1 MKTAEDLR
9 ALLQRIDH
17 RSYPAYKDLRGSY
30 DFTDYILN
38 IDHVQGDP
46 FASPSKVSLCVTGKR
61 SAIPAKLYENRQRRI
76 ILQDYLLRQFG
87 IQADQAAFKAKG
99 SGKSG
104 LISVSRCGQEILERG
119 ACSITENTGDIL
131 LRLEVGLPANGRTIN
146 SREAGRIF
154 FELIP
159 VCVEKSLYYKALNS
173 AVLEENAKFA
183 DNQAYIR
190 KYMKEHDLCA
200 FVADGSILPRESGIS
215 QKPMKGAVRFKSPL
229 SMRGEIAVPYG
240 NPLTGMFVKKG
251 VTLIVGGGYH
261 GKSTLLE
268 ALERGVY
275 DHIWGDGREYVL
287 TDETA
292 FKIRAEDGRSI
303 KNVDISMFINGLPNG
318 KDTQHF
324 HTEDASGSTSQA
336 ANVIEAMESGSKV
349 LLIDEDTSATNFMI
363 RDELMQL
370 VVSREAEPITPYIDR
385 IRELYE
391 VYGMSSI
398 IVAGSSGSYFHK
410 ADHIIQMCRYIPE
423 EITAYAKEVAEKYP
437 LTGNPPVKSVPPLFD
452 RRPVSLERKGNDRTK
467 IKAMGR
473 DGIQINRENIDLR
486 YVEQLV
492 DAQQLVML
500 GYMLDYAGKHLMNG
514 RLRMDEIVEK
524 LWHMVWEKGM
534 SSICENSYLSSGFA
548 MPRKQ
553 EIFACF
559 NRCRKLK
566 M

>member
-1 MKTAEDLR
+1 MKTAEELR
-9 ALLQRIDH
+9 VLLQRIDH
-17 RSYPAYKDLRGSY
+17 RSYPAYKDIRGSY
-30 DFTDYILN
+30 DFGDYILN
-38 IDHVQGDP
+38 VDHVQGDP
-46 FASPSKVSLCVTGKR
+46 FASPSKVSLGVTGKR

-104 LISVSRCGQEILERG
+104 LISVSRCGQEILEHG
-119 ACSITENTGDIL
+119 ACRIAEDTGDIL

-146 SREAGRIF
+146 GREAIRIF

-159 VCVEKSLYYKALNS
+159 MCVQKSLYYKALNG
-173 AVLEENAKFA
+173 AALEQNAKLA

-215 QKPMKGAVRFKSPL
+215 QKPMKGAVKFKAPS
-229 SMRGEIAVPYG
+229 SMKGEITVPHG
-240 NPLTGMFVKKG
+240 KPLTGMFVKKG

-336 ANVIEAMESGSKV
+336 ANVIEAMESGSQV

-391 VYGMSSI
+391 IYGISSI

-410 ADHIIQMCRYIPE
+410 ADYIIQMCRYIPE
-423 EITAYAKEVAEKYP
+423 EITDHAKAVAKKYP
-437 LTGNPPVKSVPPLFD
+437 LTGNPPAASSHPSFD
-452 RRPVSLERKGNDRTK
+452 RRPVSVDRKGNDRTK
-467 IKAMGR
+467 IKVMGR
-473 DGIQINRENIDLR
+473 DGIQINRDTIDLR

-514 RLRMDEIVEK
+514 RVRMDEIVEK
-524 LWHMVWEKGM
+524 VWRMIEEKGM

>member
-1 MKTAEDLR
+1 
-9 ALLQRIDH
+9 
-17 RSYPAYKDLRGSY
+17 
-30 DFTDYILN
+30 
-38 IDHVQGDP
+38 
-46 FASPSKVSLCVTGKR
+46 
-61 SAIPAKLYENRQRRI
+61 
-76 ILQDYLLRQFG
+76 
-87 IQADQAAFKAKG
+87 
-99 SGKSG
+99 
-104 LISVSRCGQEILERG
+104 
-119 ACSITENTGDIL
+119 
-131 LRLEVGLPANGRTIN
+131 
-146 SREAGRIF
+146 
-154 FELIP
+154 
-159 VCVEKSLYYKALNS
+159 
-173 AVLEENAKFA
+173 
-183 DNQAYIR
+183 
-190 KYMKEHDLCA
+190 
-200 FVADGSILPRESGIS
+200 
-215 QKPMKGAVRFKSPL
+215 MKGAVRFKSPS

-240 NPLTGMFVKKG
+240 NPLTGMFVPKG

-275 DHIWGDGREYVL
+275 DHIGGDGREYVL
-287 TDETA
+287 TDDTA

-452 RRPVSLERKGNDRTK
+452 RKPLSLERKGNDRTK
-467 IKAMGR
+467 IKVMGR
-473 DGIQINRENIDLR
+473 DGIQINRESIDLR

>member
-1 MKTAEDLR
+1 MKTAEELR
-9 ALLQRIDH
+9 VLLQRIDH
-17 RSYPAYKDLRGSY
+17 RGYPAYKDLRGSY
-30 DFTDYILN
+30 DFADYILN

-46 FASPSKVSLCVTGKR
+46 FASPSKVSLCMTGKR
-61 SAIPAKLYENRQRRI
+61 SAIPSRLYENRHRRI

-87 IQADQAAFKAKG
+87 IQADQAAFRAKG

-119 ACSITENTGDIL
+119 ACRIAGNSGDIL

-146 SREAGRIF
+146 SREAIRIF

-159 VCVEKSLYYKALNS
+159 VCVQKSLYYKALNS
-173 AVLEENAKFA
+173 AVLEENAKLA

-215 QKPMKGAVRFKSPL
+215 QKPMKGAVRFKSPS
-229 SMRGEIAVPYG
+229 SMRGEISVPHG

-275 DHIWGDGREYVL
+275 DHIGGDGREYVL
-287 TDETA
+287 TDESA

-336 ANVIEAMESGSKV
+336 ANVIEAMESGSKI

-391 VYGMSSI
+391 VYGISSI

-410 ADHIIQMCRYIPE
+410 ADYIIQMCRYIPE

-437 LTGNPPVKSVPPLFD
+437 LIGNPPAKSVPPSFD

-467 IKAMGR
+467 IKVMGR
-473 DGIQINRENIDLR
+473 DGIQINRESIDLR

-492 DAQQLVML
+492 DVQQLIML
-500 GYMLDYAGKHLMNG
+500 GYMLEYAGKHLMNG
-514 RLRMDEIVEK
+514 RQRMDAIVEK
-524 LWHMVWEKGM
+524 LCCMIEEKGM
-534 SSICENSYLSSGFA
+534 ASICENSYLSAAFA